1 MIRSGRDIC
10 AVVRRMSPAEL
21 KRAVNSSRDRGAR
34 RIRKIGR
41 RKGQGGRVGLGLN
54 LPTLSR
60 RARGRSYT
68 HTYVQ
73 EGASQDFPGLVK
85 RPWDD
90 AESSLCRTVRARH
103 AASQTHAHKCV
114 APKRKTQKPRH
125 VGRSLS
131 SRGPLWQK
139 NAGDKIAQPLHRRN
153 PTLRVEKQDPHCMS
167 RSSIGFVYV

>member
-21 KRAVNSSRDRGAR
+21 KRAVNSSRDREAR

-41 RKGQGGRVGLGLN
+41 RKERGGRVGLGLN

-60 RARGRSYT
+60 RVRERSYT
-68 HTYVQ
+68 RTYVQ

-90 AESSLCRTVRARH
+90 AESSLCARCARDT
-103 AASQTHAHKCV
+103 AASQTHARKCV
-114 APKRKTQKPRH
+114 APERKTQKPRH

-131 SRGPLWQK
+131 SRRTPL
-139 NAGDKIAQPLHRRN
+139 AEECRR
-153 PTLRVEKQDPHCMS
+153 
-167 RSSIGFVYV
+167 